1 MYDPIS
7 VSTAVVSSNGDLLIE
22 LTDGNVINAG
32 RVVGS
37 PGPKGDRGE
46 EGIRGS
52 AGKDGIDGTN
62 GAKWHTGVGAPDVGL
77 GANGD
82 LYMDVASSLLPIW
95 QKVNGDWLFLA
106 NLKPTPQFTGGGEG
120 AAGGGGSVIIHPGP
134 QPPIVDNDDRPIQ
147 EGDLWV
153 DINGNHLYVYYNGV
167 WSEVTTCSV
176 GGGGT
181 GDYVKRKGD
190 SMYGDLLF
198 KWDEKTDDDDYL
210 LSVRTNNTYNPKQRN
225 FSGDYPEF
233 ELANS
238 LYLGPKDDQSN
249 SGLEIY
255 AAAKGVNYG
264 HYLEVSGR
272 ELWSAAYGTDGNITS
287 TITHRYNGDFDF
299 RSAGT
304 SASGGFY
311 VDVHN
316 QDPNSKVSFYV
327 NTSIE
332 LNTMSGYELYLD
344 EQNGLTYNATI
355 VETDDPKTVVN
366 KQYVDAKAEFTQREV
381 EVLQEEIE
389 AITPTT
395 DKGIWQDGAS
405 ATPGTGHFAMR
416 RQGGAITQSYLDTD
430 IDTIIVSTTD
440 KDGGGHSFTTEEVG
454 DLIQLFD
461 VEDKNYGLFEIE
473 AIDTATTTEYVSF
486 TVKWLQGIG
495 ETNVDDDVLIK
506 TFAPPTGGTASEF
519 LPLAGGVMIGE
530 VQWNKTD
537 SASFSGINLVTS
549 ISDPNV
555 PDDANGRVFYANMG
569 ASYQPPRVLCGVPP
583 TEPQSVVNKKYVDNL
598 FDFSQ
603 YDELT

>member
-1 MYDPIS
+1 MAIIE
-7 VSTAVVSSNGDLLIE
+7 TALVSNGNLLIQ
-22 LTDGNVINAG
+22 LDDGTIVNAG
-32 RVVGS
+32 RVA
-37 PGPKGDRGE
+37 GPQGPQGLTGAEGPRGAD
-46 EGIRGS
+46 GRN
-52 AGKDGIDGTN
+52 GIDGAD
-62 GAKWHTGVGAPDVGL
+62 GARWHTGVGAPELGL
-77 GANGD
+77 GTNGD
-82 LYMDVASSLLPIW
+82 LYMDVASALLPIF
-95 QKVNGDWLFLA
+95 QKVNGEWIFLA
-106 NLKPTPQFTGGGEG
+106 NLKPTPHGAGVGGGSG

-134 QPPIVDNDDRPIQ
+134 QPPIEDNDGRPID

-176 GGGGT
+176 GGGGAT
-181 GDYVKRKGD
+181 GDFLKR
-190 SMYGDLLF
+190 YGDDVDDATENAVY
-198 KWDEKTDDDDYL
+198 KWNTALKLTGEDIYLEPEDDLYCNTNEAFIRSDGANLYL
-210 LSVRTNNTYNPKQRN
+210 RETLGGLSVGTS
-225 FSGDYPEF
+225 F
-233 ELANS
+233 
-238 LYLGPKDDQSN
+238 
-249 SGLEIY
+249 LEIDY
-255 AAAKGVNYG
+255 DRFRIHA
-264 HYLEVSGR
+264 SG
-272 ELWSAAYGTDGNITS
+272 GDPIQITTDGNVELGRRDQTPIVTVNGTDNKGYYDGLIEDDTS
-287 TITHRYNGDFDF
+287 
-299 RSAGT
+299 
-304 SASGGFY
+304 
-311 VDVHN
+311 
-316 QDPNSKVSFYV
+316 
-327 NTSIE
+327 
-332 LNTMSGYELYLD
+332 L
-344 EQNGLTYNATI
+344 
-355 VETDDPKTVVN
+355 VN
-366 KQYVDAKAEFTQREV
+366 KQYVDAQAEFTQREV

-583 TEPQSVVNKKYVDNL
+583 TEPQSVVNKKYVDSL

>member
-7 VSTAVVSSNGDLLIE
+7 VDTALVSANGDLLIQ
-22 LTDGNVINAG
+22 LTDGNIINAG
-32 RVVGS
+32 KVRGAQ
-37 PGPKGDRGE
+37 GPQGERGLMGMKGDPGR
-46 EGIRGS
+46 
-52 AGKDGIDGTN
+52 DGVDG
-62 GAKWHTGVGAPDVGL
+62 AQWHTGVGTPEVTL
-77 GANGD
+77 GENGD
-82 LYMDVASSLLPIW
+82 LYMDVASALIPIW

-225 FSGDYPEF
+225 FNGDYPEF
-233 ELANS
+233 KVANS

-255 AAAKGVNYG
+255 AAVKGVNYG
-264 HYLEVSGR
+264 HYLEVSGL

-287 TITHRYNGDFDF
+287 TLTHRYNGDFDF

-304 SASGGFY
+304 SAGGGFY

-316 QDPNSKVSFYV
+316 QDPNSKVSFYA

-332 LNTMSGYELYLD
+332 FNTMSGYELYLD

-355 VETDDPKTVVN
+355 VETDDPKTVTN
-366 KQYVDAKAEFTQREV
+366 KEYVDSKDEFIQRKI

-389 AITPTT
+389 SFAPTT

-416 RQGGAITQSYLDTD
+416 REGGAITQNYEDTD
-430 IDTIIVSTTD
+430 IDTIIISTTA
-440 KDGGGHSFTTEEVG
+440 KDGSGHSFLTEEVG

-473 AIDTATTTEYVSF
+473 AIDTTSSSEYVSF
-486 TVKWLQGIG
+486 DVKWLQGLG
-495 ETNVDDDVLIK
+495 ETHVDDDVLIK

-530 VQWNKTD
+530 VQWNKSD
-537 SASFSGINLVTS
+537 SAAFSGINLVTS

-555 PDDANGRVFYANMG
+555 PDDDNGRVFYANLG
-569 ASYQPPRVLCGVPP
+569 ASYSAPRVLCGVPP

-603 YDELT
+603 YEELT

>member
-95 QKVNGDWLFLA
+95 QKVNNDWLFLA
-106 NLKPTPQFTGGGEG
+106 NLKPTPASFGGGEG

-176 GGGGT
+176 GGG
-181 GDYVKRKGD
+181 
-190 SMYGDLLF
+190 S
-198 KWDEKTDDDDYL
+198 
-210 LSVRTNNTYNPKQRN
+210 S
-225 FSGDYPEF
+225 
-233 ELANS
+233 
-238 LYLGPKDDQSN
+238 
-249 SGLEIY
+249 
-255 AAAKGVNYG
+255 
-264 HYLEVSGR
+264 
-272 ELWSAAYGTDGNITS
+272 
-287 TITHRYNGDFDF
+287 NGDFLKRYGDVVDDALEPVTYQWNEPVTIETKLKSN
-299 RSAGT
+299 REGIKLKSPDSYINVGT
-304 SASGGFY
+304 IDGDEGQIDLYAADVLDLYGSQAKLRGSNVDVNASFGDVTQTAKNDIVLTATDGAERINRTIDDTNIDDQIVNKRY
-311 VDVHN
+311 VD
-316 QDPNSKVSFYV
+316 
-327 NTSIE
+327 T
-332 LNTMSGYELYLD
+332 
-344 EQNGLTYNATI
+344 
-355 VETDDPKTVVN
+355 
-366 KQYVDAKAEFTQREV
+366 KAEFTQREV

-430 IDTIIVSTTD
+430 IDTIIVSTT
-440 KDGGGHSFTTEEVG
+440 KDGSGHSFLTEEVG

>member
-1 MYDPIS
+1 VPTANKPPVIIS
-7 VSTAVVSSNGDLLIE
+7 EEAPEFNTSSDGVTEYPVMDGDLWLDPNTNQLYIYR
-22 LTDGNVINAG
+22 DGAWSEITTC
-32 RVVGS
+32 S
-37 PGPKGDRGE
+37 
-46 EGIRGS
+46 
-52 AGKDGIDGTN
+52 
-62 GAKWHTGVGAPDVGL
+62 
-77 GANGD
+77 
-82 LYMDVASSLLPIW
+82 
-95 QKVNGDWLFLA
+95 
-106 NLKPTPQFTGGGEG
+106 
-120 AAGGGGSVIIHPGP
+120 AGGGGGGA
-134 QPPIVDNDDRPIQ
+134 
-147 EGDLWV
+147 GDFV
-153 DINGNHLYVYYNGV
+153 Q
-167 WSEVTTCSV
+167 
-176 GGGGT
+176 
-181 GDYVKRKGD
+181 RKGD

-198 KWDEKTDDDDYL
+198 KWDEETDDDDYL
-210 LSVRTNNTYNPKQRN
+210 LSIRTNNTYNPKQRN
-225 FSGDYPEF
+225 FYGDYPEF

-287 TITHRYNGDFDF
+287 TLTHRYNGDFDF
-299 RSAGT
+299 RSDGT

-332 LNTMSGYELYLD
+332 FNTMSGYELYLD

-355 VETDDPKTVVN
+355 VDTDDAKTVTN
-366 KQYVDAKAEFTQREV
+366 KEYVDSKDEFIQREI

-389 AITPTT
+389 SFAPTT

-416 RQGGAITQSYLDTD
+416 REGGAITQNYEDTD
-430 IDTIIVSTTD
+430 IDTIIVSTTA
-440 KDGGGHSFTTEEVG
+440 KDGSAHSFLTEEVG

-473 AIDTATTTEYVSF
+473 AIDTTSSTEYVSF
-486 TVKWLQGIG
+486 DVKWLQGLG
-495 ETNVDDDVLIK
+495 ETHVDDDVLVK

-519 LPLAGGVMIGE
+519 VAKAGDEMSGELWVDSNVTCTGEFAARDSRTGNMVGGRFNARQAELNYNSVVVLKWDGFGLTKLKLGNQEGNEGE
-530 VQWNKTD
+530 VPVRV
-537 SASFSGINLVTS
+537 AG
-549 ISDPNV
+549 
-555 PDDANGRVFYANMG
+555 ANYMEWKNI
-569 ASYQPPRVLCGVPP
+569 L
-583 TEPQSVVNKKYVDNL
+583 
-598 FDFSQ
+598 DFSQ